1 MKMKLVIDDKIP
13 YIKGKAE
20 RLGETVYLPGSA
32 ITASD
37 VREADALIVR
47 TRTRCD
53 ETLLRDSRVRFV
65 ATATIGHDHI
75 DTAYLAA
82 HGIGWANCPGCN
94 ATSVA
99 QYVGCALLS
108 LYGDLPA
115 PAGNGLT
122 AGIVGVGHVGRE
134 VAAVLRRLGFR
145 TLLCDPPRAESE
157 GPEGF
162 VPLSAIEQEADVVT
176 FHTPLTR
183 TGRHAT
189 FHMADAAFFA
199 RLRRRPALINA
210 ARGEVV
216 DTGALTAAMGAGQ
229 VGPVIIDTWEA
240 EPHIH
245 RPLLEKAYLATPHI
259 AGYSADGKAAGTRMA
274 LEAVAR
280 HFGLPSSFDV
290 QPPAWPADYRGYSAD
305 RMPFGRGGA
314 QAAGRF
320 RNLTLREQ
328 WLYAYDPHVDSRAL
342 KADPDAFERLRGN
355 YPLRR
360 EPWHIG

>member
-1 MKMKLVIDDKIP
+1 MKLVIDDKIP
-13 YIKGKAE
+13 YIKGEAE
-20 RLGETVYLPGSA
+20 RLGQTVYLPGHA
-32 ITASD
+32 ITAAD

-53 ETLLRDSRVRFV
+53 EKLLRGSRVQFV
-65 ATATIGHDHI
+65 ATATIGYDHI
-75 DTAYLAA
+75 DTAYLAS

-94 ATSVA
+94 APSVA
-99 QYVGCALLS
+99 QYVSCVLLT
-108 LYGDLPA
+108 LYPDLPA
-115 PAGNGLT
+115 APGGSGLT
-122 AGIVGVGHVGRE
+122 VGIVGVGHVGRA
-134 VAAVLRRLGFR
+134 VAAVLRRLGLR
-145 TLLCDPPRAESE
+145 TLLCDPPRAEAE

-162 VPLSAIEQEADVVT
+162 VPLSTIEQEADIIT

-199 RLRRRPALINA
+199 RLRRRPVFINA

-216 DTGALTAAMGAGQ
+216 DTASLMAAIGSGQ
-229 VGPVIIDTWEA
+229 VGAVVIDTWEE

-245 RPLLEKAYLATPHI
+245 LPLLEKACLATPHI

-280 HFGLPSSFDV
+280 HFGLPSSFSV
-290 QPPAWPADYRGYSAD
+290 QPPAGPAGYRGYAAT
-305 RMPFGRGGA
+305 PVPAQGGCRPPVA
-314 QAAGRF
+314 RF
-320 RNLTLREQ
+320 HSLPLREQ
-328 WLYAYDPHVDSRAL
+328 WLYAYDPRVDSQAL
-342 KADPDAFERLRGN
+342 KAAPEAFERLRGH

-360 EPWHIG
+360 EPWRIG